1 MRSAKCDNDIERLGS
16 TLISEIESVSTN
28 FSEFGYRERV
38 RIERFLFL
46 LLKAFCW
53 RELDYNL
60 QGFSKCHLEEVTS
73 LFSKETKGKS
83 LSLIIDQA
91 FQLKIYL
98 QSLSS
103 ENAYV
108 RGDALSKLG
117 LDRKKVFLFIQD
129 QSRSIINKI
138 NILGVE
144 PGASPDRKN
153 VGGADASSF

>member
-1 MRSAKCDNDIERLGS
+1 MLSAKFDNNIEKFGS

-38 RIERFLFL
+38 RIERYLFL
-46 LLKAFCW
+46 LLKAFCQ
-53 RELDYNL
+53 RQLGYNL
-60 QGFSKCHLEEVTS
+60 QGLSKCHLEEVTS
-73 LFSKETKGKS
+73 LISNKTKNKS
-83 LSLIIDQA
+83 INLIVVQA

-117 LDRKKVFLFIQD
+117 LDRKKVFSFIQE
-129 QSRSIINKI
+129 QSKSIISKI
-138 NILGVE
+138 NLLSVE
-144 PGASPDRKN
+144 PSNSR
-153 VGGADASSF
+153 

>member
-1 MRSAKCDNDIERLGS
+1 MLSPKSKNEIEIIGAV
-16 TLISEIESVSTN
+16 LISEIENLSTN

-38 RIERFLFL
+38 RIERYLFL
-46 LLKAFCW
+46 LLKAFCQ

-60 QGFSKCHLEEVTS
+60 QGFSKSHLEEFSS
-73 LFSKETKGKS
+73 LAANKSKEKA
-83 LSLIIDQA
+83 LNLIVDQA

-117 LDRKKVFLFIQD
+117 LDRTKIFSFIKF
-129 QSRSIINKI
+129 QSEVIIKKI
-138 NILGVE
+138 N
-144 PGASPDRKN
+144 
-153 VGGADASSF
+153 